1 MPTHE
6 RTVSPQTEYRRRLAE
21 GELSYQR
28 CAQCGAAVF
37 YPRVVCP
44 SCGSTELRFMASAG
58 LGTVYS
64 TTTVTD
70 REGARVV
77 VLVDLDEGFRMLSTV
92 RGVPA
97 GQVAIGQRVSF
108 KPAEGEDGPLAV
120 FVPAETGR

>member
-1 MPTHE
+1 MPTRE
-6 RTVSPQTEYRRRLAE
+6 RTVSPQTEYHRRLAE

-44 SCGSTELRFMASAG
+44 SCGSTELRFKASAG

-70 REGARVV
+70 REGVRVV
-77 VLVDLDEGFRMLSTV
+77 VLVNLDEGFRMLSTV

-97 GQVAIGQRVSF
+97 EQVAIGQRVSF
-108 KPAEGEDGPLAV
+108 EPAEGEDGPLAV
-120 FVPAETGR
+120 FVPAEMGR